1 MITSLEIANLL
12 NKRHYNVKRSILRHG
27 IKHDTQYYYR
37 DNGSGVKIKTEMF
50 VVDDDV
56 LSLFKL
62 EGVALQRCQELIA
75 LTTIEQLQGVKLI
88 RQYSVLG
95 KYRIDGYDPV
105 NNIAYEIDEK
115 HHFTPQ
121 QIDADRIREREI
133 KAELGCEFVRI
144 RI

>member
-12 NKRHYNVKRSILRHG
+12 NKRHDNVKRSILRHG

-37 DNGSGVKIKTEMF
+37 ENGLGLKVKHELF

-62 EGVALQRCQELIA
+62 GGVALQRCQELIA

-95 KYRIDGYDPV
+95 KYSIDGYDPV

-121 QIDADRIREREI
+121 QMEADRIREREI
-133 KAELGCEFVRI
+133 KAVLGCEFVRI
-144 RI
+144 RV